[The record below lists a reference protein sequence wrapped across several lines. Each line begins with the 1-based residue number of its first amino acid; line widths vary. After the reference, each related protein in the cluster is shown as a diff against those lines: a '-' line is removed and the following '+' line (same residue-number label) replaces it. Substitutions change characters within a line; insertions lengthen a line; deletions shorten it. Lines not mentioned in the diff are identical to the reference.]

1 MAPAKDH
8 VQTDNSLVSA
18 WKAWDRFWFK
28 PSDPTTLGLMRVIF
42 GLTMLYVYVLYSFDL
57 QALVGP
63 NAWFDLALAN
73 EFRQESPI
81 GAPAAGWEGAPPRS
95 EPLTEEM
102 QAYRVRWGAPEEQIQ
117 SKGQYKWSIWYHVTS
132 PAGIWIVH
140 IGFLVVLLLF
150 AIGFCTRV
158 TSVLAWLGLLSYIH
172 RAPTALFGMDT
183 MSNLIML
190 YLVIAPSGAALS
202 VDRLIRRWWLA
213 RRARLAGRPAP
224 VFGPPA
230 PMVSATFAT
239 RLLQINVCAIYLVSG
254 LSKLQGQ
261 SWLSGVAVWY
271 TMANYEFSP
280 MRVPVYMESIRMLCS
295 NWLAWQIVVTG
306 LTYGTLALE
315 VSYAF
320 IIWNPR
326 LRWIMLAMVTLM
338 HIGIAVCM
346 GLVMFS
352 VMMMIFNLAKV
363 PPPLI
368 KQFLNRLTGRG
379 ERLQFAASEGN
390 GTHAAHASRT
400 GEAVR
405 ASARI

>member
-1 MAPAKDH
+1 MAPAKDY
-8 VQTDNSLVSA
+8 VQTDNFLVSA

-28 PSDPTTLGLMRVIF
+28 PADPTTLGLMRLIF
-42 GLTMLYVYVLYSFDL
+42 GFSMLYVYALYSFDL

-63 NAWFDLALAN
+63 NAWFDLALAQ
-73 EFRQESPI
+73 EFRKEAPTGGPAQTWDPQ
-81 GAPAAGWEGAPPRS
+81 APATL
-95 EPLTEEM
+95 LTEEM

-202 VDRLIRRWWLA
+202 VDRLIRRWWLT
-213 RRARLAGRPAP
+213 RRARQAGRPAP
-224 VFGPPA
+224 VFGPPP

-280 MRVPVYMESIRMLCS
+280 MRVPVYMESLRLLCS
-295 NWLAWQIVVTG
+295 SWLAWQIVVTG

-315 VSYAF
+315 ISYAF
-320 IIWNPR
+320 LIWNPR
-326 LRWIMLAMVTLM
+326 LRWVMLAMVTLM

-352 VMMMIFNLAKV
+352 VMMMIFNLAMV
-363 PPPLI
+363 PPAVSKL
-368 KQFLNRLTGRG
+368 FLNRLMGRAD
-379 ERLQFAASEGN
+379 RLQFAASEGN
-390 GTHAAHASRT
+390 GTHAAHGSRA